1 MDPDWQQQRDAVI
14 GLGSMSGRKSFF
26 PELQHKIEE
35 LEENR
40 ELLANVIDSIP
51 NPVFHKNLDGVY
63 LNCNAAFARY
73 LGFSKEEIIGRTAY
87 DLAPRELADTYR
99 RADLELLALGGTQ
112 VYEAALRHGDGT
124 LHDVVFYKSLI
135 LRANGTVRGLVGVIL
150 DITELKRA
158 EKALR
163 ESEER
168 FRAIFDLIGDAVF
181 IHDLESGAILEVNQT
196 MCDLFGYSREEA
208 SRLDVEAISAGEPP
222 YSQAE
227 AMAWMRRAAA
237 GEPQVFEWLGKRKN
251 GELFWLEINIRRA
264 MLGAAER
271 LIVAGRDI
279 SDRKQ
284 AEAEKKILSEQ
295 LSQAQKIESVG
306 RLAGGIA
313 HDFNNLLTPIIVYVQ
328 LLMRDLSDNER
339 ASSRLGQIML
349 AASRAKELTQ
359 QLLSFGR
366 KQRLT
371 MRVLDLNTVI
381 ADFSGILRRTIRE
394 SVEISLHLAPELPS
408 IRADRTQVEQI
419 LMNLAINAQDAIEKN
434 GTITIET
441 AMVMLDEGYAR
452 HHAGI
457 VSGWHAMLSVTDTG
471 HGMTPETQEKIF
483 EPFFTTKESGLGTGL
498 GLATV
503 YGLVKQHNGSI
514 WVYSEPGRGTV
525 FKIYFPLAGRAP
537 DQESAPVPGVLATGQ
552 GRGVILL
559 AEDNEMVRD
568 MASEL
573 LKEDGYAV
581 LVAESPEVAL
591 KLTGEQH
598 IDLLLSDVVMPRM
611 SGPELYA
618 RLAVAQPGLRVL
630 YMSGY
635 TDNVIVNHGLFDEE
649 RNFIQKPFSADALLA
664 KVRELLS

>member
-1 MDPDWQQQRDAVI
+1 MDQDWQQQRDAVI

-26 PELQHKIEE
+26 PELQRKIEE

-40 ELLANVIDSIP
+40 ELLASVIDSIP
-51 NPVFHKNLDGVY
+51 NPVFYKDLDGVY
-63 LNCNAAFARY
+63 LNCNAAFARSM
-73 LGFSKEEIIGRTAY
+73 GIPREGIVGRTAH
-87 DLAPRELADTYR
+87 DVSPQELADTYR
-99 RADLELLALGGTQ
+99 RADLDLIAQGGTQ
-112 VYEAALRHGDGT
+112 VYEAALTHADGT
-124 LHDVVFYKSLI
+124 LHDVMFYKSVI
-135 LRANGTVRGLVGVIL
+135 LRANGELRGLVGVIL
-150 DITELKRA
+150 DISELKQA

-181 IHDLESGAILEVNQT
+181 IHDLTSGAILDVNQT
-196 MCDLFGYSREEA
+196 MCDLFGYSREEVT
-208 SRLDVEAISAGEPP
+208 RLDVEAISAGEPP

-227 AMAWMRRAAA
+227 AMAWMRRAAE

-251 GELFWLEINIRRA
+251 GELFWLEVNMRRA
-264 MLGAAER
+264 MIGAAER

-284 AEAEKKILSEQ
+284 AEAENKILSEQ
-295 LSQAQKIESVG
+295 LAQAQKIESVG

-328 LLMRDLSDNER
+328 LLMRELSDNER
-339 ASSRLGQIML
+339 ATTRLGQVML

-371 MRVLDLNTVI
+371 MRILDLNTVI
-381 ADFSGILRRTIRE
+381 ADFSDILRRTIRE
-394 SVEISLHLAPELPS
+394 SVEINLHLAPKLPS
-408 IRADRTQVEQI
+408 IHADRTQVEQM
-419 LMNLAINAQDAIEKN
+419 LMNLTINAQDAIEKN

-457 VSGWHAMLSVTDTG
+457 VPGWHAMLSVTDTG
-471 HGMTPETQEKIF
+471 HGMSPETLEKVF

-514 WVYSEPGRGTV
+514 WVYSEPERGTV

-537 DQESAPVPGVLATGQ
+537 EKESAPQPGVLEAGE

-568 MASEL
+568 MAFEL
-573 LKEDGYAV
+573 LKENGYSV
-581 LVAESPEVAL
+581 LVAENPEAAL
-591 KLTGEQH
+591 KLAEENR
-598 IDLLLSDVVMPRM
+598 IDLLLSDVVMPRI

-618 RLAVAQPGLRVL
+618 RLAMAQPGLRVL

-635 TDNVIVNHGLFDEE
+635 TDNVVVNHGIFNEE
-649 RNFIQKPFSADALLA
+649 RNFIQKPFTADVLLA
-664 KVRELLS
+664 KVREMLA